1 MTATQALEA
10 LRRFGLEIV
19 TAGDQGHLVS
29 FGAGRPAKWMNDEQ
43 VIQEADI
50 LLNY

>member
-1 MTATQALEA
+1 MTTTQATEA

-19 TAGDQGHLVS
+19 AAGDQGHLVS
-29 FGAGRPAKWMNDEQ
+29 FGAGRPARWMNDEQ